1 MNKLLVKTAF
11 WLATVVLM
19 LVFLVP
25 AQFLLEI
32 MLPRGDRVLVGTIVA
47 VICLVT
53 AGRITSYLFQ
63 ATHITDERLSVF
75 GARRQRGSG
84 S

>member
-11 WLATVVLM
+11 WIATLVLM
-19 LVFLVP
+19 LVLLVP

-47 VICLVT
+47 VICLVLG
-53 AGRITSYLFQ
+53 GRITSFLFL
-63 ATHITDERLSVF
+63 AVHLTEEPLSVF

>member
-11 WLATVVLM
+11 WIATLVLM

-32 MLPRGDRVLVGTIVA
+32 MLPRGDRTLVGTIVA
-47 VICLVT
+47 VICLVLG
-53 AGRITSYLFQ
+53 GRITSFLLQ
-63 ATHITDERLSVF
+63 AVHLTDERLSVF
-75 GARRQRGSG
+75 GTRRQRGSG